1 MSGRAIVVRTTTA
14 EETRAVGAALA
25 RALPP
30 GSWISLEGPLGAGK
44 TELVRGFC
52 AGLGVADVVTSPTY
66 TLSNEYETERG
77 HRVLH
82 VDAFRLAGAGEL
94 ADLDLEHRRD
104 PKGFVL
110 VEWGDRAEGAL
121 PPHRTRVTLATD
133 PAGDDV
139 RRIAF
144 ELPDG
149 VVVGVEGPFTPAP
162 EDPA

>member
-1 MSGRAIVVRTTTA
+1 MSGRAIVVRTTSP

-30 GSWISLEGPLGAGK
+30 GSWIALSGPLGAGK
-44 TELVRGFC
+44 TEFVRGFC
-52 AGLGVADVVTSPTY
+52 AGLGVTDVITSPTY

-82 VDAFRLAGAGEL
+82 LDAFRLAGAGEL
-94 ADLDLEHRRD
+94 ADLDPDHRRD
-104 PKGFVL
+104 PRGYVL
-110 VEWGDRAEGAL
+110 VEWGERVGDAL
-121 PPHRTRVTLATD
+121 PPDRARVTLAMD

-144 ELPDG
+144 ELPEG
-149 VVVGVEGPFTPAP
+149 VGAAVEGPFTPAP
-162 EDPA
+162 EDPV